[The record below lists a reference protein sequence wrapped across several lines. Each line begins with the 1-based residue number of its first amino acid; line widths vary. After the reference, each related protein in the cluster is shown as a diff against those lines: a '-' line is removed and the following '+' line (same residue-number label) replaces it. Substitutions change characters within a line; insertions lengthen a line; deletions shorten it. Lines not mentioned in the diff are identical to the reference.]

1 MHIAAAWPKH
11 PAQAWRT
18 YADSD
23 GLMAAAV
30 STAAYTALIKEVEL
44 TPKPGLVDRF
54 NNGSHR
60 DMNLAT
66 FHASAKAIAPWFSV
80 FFRLG
85 LAEFAIPPAIF
96 LSHLRADGLACE
108 RAMFRAT
115 QGVNTHK
122 GSIFSLGL
130 LCAAAGRL
138 VGAGQAPDADLMC
151 KEVATMC
158 AGLVGDELVA
168 KHEARTAGELLF
180 QKYQMTGARGEA
192 ASGFATARCH
202 ALLPYLSAL
211 AKGRDEEAALHEALL
226 NLLAYNSDTNVVSR
240 GGIEGLAFVQNY
252 ARGLL
257 ARGEVSPN
265 SRVSQFA
272 EFDQA
277 LIARNLSP
285 GGSADL
291 LAVTWFLARFSS
303 LGDGGRASHHTSL
316 TRKYTE

>member
-1 MHIAAAWPKH
+1 MHTAAAWPK
-11 PAQAWRT
+11 PLAQSWRT
-18 YADSD
+18 TPDSD
-23 GLMAAAV
+23 GAMAAAV

-66 FHASAKAIAPWFSV
+66 FYASAKAIAPWFSV

-85 LAEFAIPPAIF
+85 LAESAIPSADF
-96 LSHLRADGLACE
+96 LPHLRADGLACE

-138 VGAGQAPDADLMC
+138 LGAGQVVDAGSIC
-151 KEVATMC
+151 QEVATMC
-158 AGLVGDELVA
+158 AGLVGAELA
-168 KHEARTAGELLF
+168 PKHEAQTAGELLF
-180 QKYQMTGARGEA
+180 QKYRMTGARGEA
-192 ASGFATARCH
+192 ASGFATVRQYS
-202 ALLPYLSAL
+202 LGVFL
-211 AKGRDEEAALHEALL
+211 AMLGQGVSEEHALHEALL
-226 NLLAYNSDTNVVSR
+226 HLLAYNPDTNVVAR
-240 GGIEGLAFVQNY
+240 GGMAGLDFVKAY

-257 ARGEVSPN
+257 AMQGVAPPT
-265 SRVSQFA
+265 RVTQLSCFN
-272 EFDQA
+272 DA
-277 LIARNLSP
+277 LVARNLSP

-291 LAVTWFLARFSS
+291 LAVTWFLSRF
-303 LGDGGRASHHTSL
+303 AAA
-316 TRKYTE
+316 EC

>member
-1 MHIAAAWPKH
+1 MHTAAAWPK
-11 PAQAWRT
+11 PLAQSWRT
-18 YADSD
+18 TPDSD
-23 GLMAAAV
+23 GAMAAAV

-66 FHASAKAIAPWFSV
+66 FYASAKAIAPWFSV

-85 LAEFAIPPAIF
+85 LAESAIPSADF
-96 LSHLRADGLACE
+96 LPHLRADGLACE

-138 VGAGQAPDADLMC
+138 LGAGQVVDAGSMC
-151 KEVATMC
+151 QEVATMC
-158 AGLVGDELVA
+158 AGLVGAELA
-168 KHEARTAGELLF
+168 PKHEAQTAGELLF
-180 QKYQMTGARGEA
+180 QKYRMTGARGEA
-192 ASGFATARCH
+192 ASGFATVRQYS
-202 ALLPYLSAL
+202 LGVFL
-211 AKGRDEEAALHEALL
+211 AMLGQGVSEEHALHEALL
-226 NLLAYNSDTNVVSR
+226 HLLAYNSDTNIVAR
-240 GGIEGLAFVQNY
+240 GGMAGLDYVHAH
-252 ARGLL
+252 ARDLL
-257 ARGEVSPN
+257 ALGELG
-265 SRVSQFA
+265 A
-272 EFDQA
+272 EARIAQLAAFDSA

-291 LAVTWFLARFSS
+291 LAVTWFLSRFPATA
-303 LGDGGRASHHTSL
+303 GR
-316 TRKYTE
+316 R

>member
-1 MHIAAAWPKH
+1 MHTAAAWPK
-11 PAQAWRT
+11 PLVQPWRAT
-18 YADSD
+18 PDSD
-23 GLMAAAV
+23 GAMAAAV

-66 FHASAKAIAPWFSV
+66 FYASAKAIAPWFSV

-85 LAEFAIPPAIF
+85 LAESAIPPADF
-96 LSHLRADGLACE
+96 LPHLRADGLACE

-138 VGAGQAPDADLMC
+138 LGAGQVVDAGSMC
-151 KEVATMC
+151 QEVATLC
-158 AGLVGDELVA
+158 AGLVGAELA
-168 KHEARTAGELLF
+168 PKHEAQTAGELLF
-180 QKYQMTGARGEA
+180 QKYRLTGARGEA
-192 ASGFATARCH
+192 ASGFATARQYG
-202 ALLPYLSAL
+202 LLSFGAVL
-211 AKGRDEEAALHEALL
+211 ARGGSEEHALHEALL
-226 NLLAYNSDTNVVSR
+226 RLLAYNSDTNIVAR
-240 GGIEGLAFVQNY
+240 GGMTGLDYVHAH

-257 ARGEVSPN
+257 ALGEVSPAQ
-265 SRVSQFA
+265 RVAQLA
-272 EFDQA
+272 EFDAA

-291 LAVTWFLARFSS
+291 LAVTWFLSRFPIMA
-303 LGDGGRASHHTSL
+303 GRH
-316 TRKYTE
+316 